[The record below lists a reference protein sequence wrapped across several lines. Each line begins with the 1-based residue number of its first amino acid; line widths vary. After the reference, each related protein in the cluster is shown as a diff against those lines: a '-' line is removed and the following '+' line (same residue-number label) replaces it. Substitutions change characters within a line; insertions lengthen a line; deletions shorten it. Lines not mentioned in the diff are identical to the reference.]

1 METPMEV
8 PQDLVEPFVADAELP
23 TLVDLNTADREALI
37 ALPGIGPALAD
48 RILAARPFRDLDDLQ
63 RVSGVGPALLA
74 RLEGQVTVTPVATA
88 EEEEETPLVEPE
100 HLEEEA
106 EPTKSAEAPPTIA
119 SPRESP
125 PTVTRAE
132 ALWMA
137 LGSSLLSFVL
147 SLVVILGL
155 LAGLNGGLRFVR
167 PADLSALSQ
176 RVEGIQR
183 QAESL
188 AGDLSALRDRVN
200 SLQNLTPRVERL
212 ETSLRATEEEVGILN
227 AQVEMLQQQTDE
239 LSVLVDQLQ
248 QQTGLFDDFLN
259 GLYDLLG
266 QLLFPVVPEGGAQ

>member
-1 METPMEV
+1 
-8 PQDLVEPFVADAELP
+8 
-23 TLVDLNTADREALI
+23 
-37 ALPGIGPALAD
+37 
-48 RILAARPFRDLDDLQ
+48 
-63 RVSGVGPALLA
+63 
-74 RLEGQVTVTPVATA
+74 
-88 EEEEETPLVEPE
+88 
-100 HLEEEA
+100 
-106 EPTKSAEAPPTIA
+106 
-119 SPRESP
+119 
-125 PTVTRAE
+125 
-132 ALWMA
+132 
-137 LGSSLLSFVL
+137 
-147 SLVVILGL
+147 
-155 LAGLNGGLRFVR
+155 
-167 PADLSALSQ
+167 
-176 RVEGIQR
+176 VEGIQR